1 MATFTPAHGE
11 PHSARYRPRA
21 RHWNRYA
28 GAAIVAITLIIL
40 AAIFLIPFYVMV
52 RNALMT
58 QPEITSFSWNWLPAS
73 PQWHNAV
80 DLFNDPTAPMG
91 AGLKNSAIIAVV
103 TLFFQLLFASMSG
116 YALARIPARGR
127 SVIFAL
133 FLSTLMIPA
142 AVTFVPLYA
151 VVAKLG
157 GVNTLWGIIVPG
169 LFNVFAMLLFRQ
181 FYLDF
186 PVELEEAATVDG
198 ASYYRIFFGLLLPNS
213 KGIMVALGA
222 LSFVFSWNAFLWPL
236 VIGRTG
242 SSLTVQV
249 VISTYLTAQTI
260 NLPEL
265 FMGAVIA
272 ALPLVIVFLILQ
284 RYIAEGI
291 RLSGIKG

>member
-1 MATFTPAHGE
+1 MATLNPAQGE
-11 PHSARYRPRA
+11 SHTARYQPR
-21 RHWNRYA
+21 RRRWTRYT
-28 GAAIVAITLIIL
+28 GSIIVLIVLIIL
-40 AAIFLIPFYVMV
+40 AVIFLIPFYVMI

-58 QPEITSFSWNWLPAS
+58 QPEIFSFHWHWLPAS

-91 AGLKNSAIIAVV
+91 AGMKNSAIIAVV
-103 TLFFQLLFASMSG
+103 SLIFQMLFASMAG

-127 SVIFAL
+127 TVVFAL
-133 FLSTLMIPA
+133 FLSTLMIPP

-151 VVAKLG
+151 VVDKLG

-186 PVELEEAATVDG
+186 PAELEEAATVDG

-213 KGIMVALGA
+213 KGILMALGA

-236 VIGRTG
+236 VIGRNA
-242 SSLTVQV
+242 SALTVQV
-249 VISTYLTAQTI
+249 VMSTYLNAQAI

-272 ALPLVIVFLILQ
+272 AAPLVIIFLIMQ
-284 RYIAEGI
+284 RYIAEGV